1 MNEAKNK
8 TDFLLPKI
16 SFWKG
21 FGSVLSLEGNQPKF
35 NTSKS
40 DAEADY
46 KAIKSDW
53 DMVGED
59 FDTVLYSTFK

>member
-1 MNEAKNK
+1 MNETENK
-8 TDFLLPKI
+8 TDFLLPRT

-21 FGSVLSLEGNQPKF
+21 FGSVLSVEGNQLKF

-53 DMVGED
+53 DMVGND
-59 FDTVLYSTFK
+59 FDTVIAEYFK